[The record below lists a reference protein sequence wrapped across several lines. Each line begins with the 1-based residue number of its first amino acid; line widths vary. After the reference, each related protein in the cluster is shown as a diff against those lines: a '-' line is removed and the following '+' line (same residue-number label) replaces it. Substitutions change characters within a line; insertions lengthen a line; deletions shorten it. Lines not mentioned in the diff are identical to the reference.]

1 MATRGWPV
9 AERRSL
15 YERIAFP
22 VLRRLDPEVA
32 HRLVMAVAV
41 ALSRVVGVGVWL
53 RRVVTRG

>member
-1 MATRGWPV
+1 M